1 VKENELSI
9 PQIASLANVTEKTV
23 RDWMDTGKL
32 PPYHKRLAEADSA
45 GATPPRQTLTN
56 GSKPCEQPSTR
67 QARLQSPGRPAP
79 ASYRPRPR
87 SRSRHQRRDRCN
99 RLAHRYDVAHAVAAA
114 GDAPAGKPAEA
125 PAAVLAF
132 NVEVGQHTEINPDG
146 SFTVNNGSLRYYP
159 DSSGQIVEV

>member
-1 VKENELSI
+1 LRTAVDAPGTTTKPWATST
-9 PQIASLANVTEKTV
+9 S
-23 RDWMDTGKL
+23 KL
-32 PPYHKRLAEADSA
+32 PP
-45 GATPPRQTLTN
+45 PPE
-56 GSKPCEQPSTR
+56 EQES
-67 QARLQSPGRPAP
+67 
-79 ASYRPRPR
+79 
-87 SRSRHQRRDRCN
+87 HQRRDRCN